1 MPTNTYPVPTHLYL
15 NLKKVIWNQ
24 LTSYA
29 YKIHSSRP
37 ASKNMEEIANLFP
50 KLYLEKVRI
59 VLPSITF
66 VKAALIERSKTIK
79 KCLSKRFWKNQIE
92 KPWKIW
98 HLKQE
103 ESLAKE
109 QCTVKVTNQ
118 FSSAHLQCTMQQQVE
133 KLIHSKNYLMLP
145 LSKVLGSIGDD
156 PKLSLAQF

>member
-1 MPTNTYPVPTHLYL
+1 MLIKFIHPGLLLKMWKKLLTYFL
-15 NLKKVIWNQ
+15 
-24 LTSYA
+24 
-29 YKIHSSRP
+29 
-37 ASKNMEEIANLFP
+37 

-79 KCLSKRFWKNQIE
+79 KCLSRKFWNNQTE
-92 KPWKIW
+92 MPWKIW

-103 ESLAKE
+103 ESLPKE

-133 KLIHSKNYLMLP
+133 KLIHSKSYLMLP
-145 LSKVLGSIGDD
+145 LSKVQGSTGDD
-156 PKLSLAQF
+156 PELSLAQF

>member
-1 MPTNTYPVPTHLYL
+1 MKFIYPGLLLKMWKKLPTYFL
-15 NLKKVIWNQ
+15 
-24 LTSYA
+24 
-29 YKIHSSRP
+29 
-37 ASKNMEEIANLFP
+37 

-79 KCLSKRFWKNQIE
+79 KCLLRKFWNNQIE
-92 KPWKIW
+92 MPWKIW

-118 FSSAHLQCTMQQQVE
+118 FSSAHLQCTMQQQAE
-133 KLIHSKNYLMLP
+133 KLIHSKSYLMLP

-156 PKLSLAQF
+156 PELILADGALCNVENSLNLTHKAIVRKLMFTRYL